1 MQPQSTASRV
11 AIRAA
16 QYVRMSTDHQRYS
29 IDNQVSA
36 IASYA
41 AQNNIE
47 IVRTYADEGRSG
59 VRLKGRLALSEL
71 LADVRDR
78 RANYKAI
85 LVYDI
90 SRWGRFQ
97 DSDESAYYE
106 FVCKLAGIEVIYCAE
121 PFKNDGGMPAALLKV
136 MKRVMAGEYSREL
149 SVKVSRAHRQ
159 QAALGFHQGGPANYG
174 LRRAVIG
181 PDGVQKV
188 VMERRQAKNLQT
200 DKVVLV
206 PGPDDEIEVVRG
218 IFKLYVKDRLSF
230 KEIATRLNQRGL
242 RNGLGNAW
250 TLENVI
256 NILRSEKYAGTF
268 TFGMTRWPL
277 LGGQIGVPK
286 KDWIRI
292 ENAIA
297 PIIDRQTF
305 DTAQLLLKDGP
316 TFTDN
321 ELLDYLSAAW
331 CILGLLSA
339 PRLNTS
345 KFSPTHHTYFHRFGG
360 LTAAYKLIGY
370 KQTDTYRYTHAP
382 NCVRILHRKII
393 GELLSINYRFGQ
405 PIAFDLSRQVLTV
418 FSRIYVSLAVLQHLP
433 ARGRLK
439 EGWALHLN
447 NIQDCNAILVVRMN
461 ASNTGI
467 VDYHLIPRSKFNGP
481 RFRFSASNM
490 GRFRHHRLA
499 SLSSLPRLARKIR

>member
-1 MQPQSTASRV
+1 MQSHSATPRV

-41 AQNNIE
+41 SQHNIE

-59 VRLKGRLALSEL
+59 VRLKGRLALTEL

-78 RANYKAI
+78 QADYKAI

-159 QAALGFHQGGPANYG
+159 QAALGYHQGGPANYG

-181 PDGVQKV
+181 PDGARKV
-188 VMERRQAKNLQT
+188 VMERRQAKTLQT

-206 PGPDDEIEVVRG
+206 PGPDDEIEVVRN
-218 IFKLYVKDRLSF
+218 IFKLYVHDRLSF
-230 KEIATRLNQRGL
+230 KEIATALNQRGL

-250 TLENVI
+250 TLENI
-256 NILRSEKYAGTF
+256 IYILRSEKYAGTF

-277 LGGQIGVPK
+277 LGGQVGVPK

-297 PIIDRQTF
+297 PIIDQETF

-345 KFSPTHHTYFHRFGG
+345 EFSPTHHTYFHRFGG

-382 NCVRILHRKII
+382 NFVRVLHRKII
-393 GELLSINYRFGQ
+393 GELLCINYRFGQ
-405 PIAFDLSRQVLTV
+405 PIAFDLSRQVLTI
-418 FSRIYVSLAVLQHLP
+418 FDRIYVSLAVLQHLP

-439 EGWALHLN
+439 VGWALHLN
-447 NIQDCNAILVVRMN
+447 NIQDCDAILVVRMN
-461 ASNTGI
+461 ASNTGMI
-467 VDYHLIPRSKFNGP
+467 DYHLIPRSKFTGP

-490 GRFRHHRLA
+490 GKFRHHKLA
-499 SLSSLPRLARKIR
+499 SLSSLPRFARRMR